1 MPPITSSGATSLPT
15 TVVQR
20 PSGSGSEVVI
30 DDKEQALVKELEA
43 MRFKNLDLNKEIL
56 RMNNYDLDNSID
68 DLCGILGWDPILDEL
83 REMASLVS

>member
-20 PSGSGSEVVI
+20 PSGSGSEVVT

-56 RMNNYDLDNSID
+56 RMNNYDLD
-68 DLCGILGWDPILDEL
+68 DLCGILEWDPILDEL